1 MCKNWFRKTPINWE
15 HHNKVALLF
24 GKNNTHY
31 GSNKLSFCVNDID
44 FASLTLIPYGFQ
56 MRYFADSDV
65 TCKNFRN
72 QLTYAFTNAV
82 AGDVIYIKYS
92 GHGSYIKDVSGDEL
106 DGLDETLYMDGHFTD
121 DEIGELTKLIP
132 EGVTVIFSLDCCY
145 SGPDERSLKQARF
158 MPPKHE
164 LVNRRHINR
173 LFRNNRNHIV
183 FSGCMANEVSEEGLI
198 NGEGYGIF
206 TYMEMTHLRSDF
218 TYRKW
223 FDQIRVYLPN
233 KQFTQTPM
241 KSGPDYLLDR
251 LVFQ

>member
-1 MCKNWFRKTPINWE
+1 MCKDWFKKTPINWE

-24 GKNNTHY
+24 GKNNYPGANALH
-31 GSNKLSFCVNDID
+31 FCVNDIN
-44 FASLTLIPYGFQ
+44 LTRSTLAPYGFQ

-82 AGDVIYIKYS
+82 YGDVIFIKYS
-92 GHGSYIKDVSGDEL
+92 GHGSYVEDVSGDEI
-106 DGLDETLYMDGHFTD
+106 DGLDETLYMDGHFLD
-121 DEIGELTKLIP
+121 DEIGELTALIP
-132 EGVTVIFSLDCCY
+132 EGVTVLFSLDCCY
-145 SGPDERSLKQARF
+145 SGPDERNIRQVRF

-164 LVNRRHINR
+164 LPNRVHINR
-173 LFRNNRNHIV
+173 LFRNNRNHIM

-198 NGEGYGIF
+198 NGEGYGIY
-206 TYMEMTHLRSDF
+206 TYFEQNNVRPYF
-218 TYRKW
+218 TYRQW
-223 FDQIRVYLPN
+223 FDRIRAYLPN
-233 KQFTQTPM
+233 QQFKQTPM